1 MGTILAIHVVIC
13 VVLIVVVLLQQ
24 SRGAG
29 LSSVFGG
36 GGQSLFG
43 GRGAAPFLIKTT
55 TVCAVLFMLTTLSL
69 ALISATRRAPK
80 TAIEREIERGVV
92 PLEQAFPAPE
102 VPSPAPPES
111 GTAGD

>member
-1 MGTILAIHVVIC
+1 MGAVLSIHILVC
-13 VVLIVVVLLQQ
+13 VALIVIVLLQQ

-43 GRGAAPFLIKTT
+43 GRGAAPFFVKAT

-69 ALISATRRAPK
+69 ALLSARRRAPK
-80 TAIEREIERGVV
+80 TAIEREIEKGVV
-92 PLEQAFPAPE
+92 PVEEAFPVQEPP
-102 VPSPAPPES
+102 PSAPPSS
-111 GTAGD
+111 GE

>member
-1 MGTILAIHVVIC
+1 MGAILAIHLFIC

-43 GRGAAPFLIKTT
+43 GRGAAPLLIKTT
-55 TVCAVLFMLTTLSL
+55 TACAILFMLTTLSL
-69 ALISATRRAPK
+69 ALISAKRGAPK
-80 TAIEREIERGVV
+80 TAIEREIEKGVV
-92 PLEQAFPAPE
+92 PLEQAFPAEE
-102 VPSPAPPES
+102 VPPGAPEE
-111 GTAGD
+111 GGAGEE